1 MMQYN
6 DPSTPSGQ
14 NVAWILRVLKL
25 TDLGDVVWDRTI
37 PDGKFS
43 IREESISRKIVPTPD
58 GGFVVAVG
66 PADRSYRSARRMDIV
81 SDTGKVMGQ
90 APLQRIVILRF
101 DHEGRV
107 VKRAEISGATEY
119 LAFGA
124 SANGYIVSGYDRLL
138 WYAFF
143 DDDLNLKWKR
153 AMALQMKIDA
163 FYPDP
168 DGGFYGVGTNG
179 QLAIAHISPTGEIRQ
194 QTIFGI
200 PNGSEGRDIAPGD
213 RSDEF
218 VVLWSRIVGTRAG
231 LMKLR
236 VPVQ

>member
-1 MMQYN
+1 
-6 DPSTPSGQ
+6 
-14 NVAWILRVLKL
+14 
-25 TDLGDVVWDRTI
+25 
-37 PDGKFS
+37 
-43 IREESISRKIVPTPD
+43 
-58 GGFVVAVG
+58 
-66 PADRSYRSARRMDIV
+66 
-81 SDTGKVMGQ
+81 
-90 APLQRIVILRF
+90 LRF

-107 VKRAEISGATEY
+107 VKRVEISGATEY

-124 SANGYIVSGYDRLL
+124 NANGYIVSGYDRLL

-143 DDDLNLKWKR
+143 DNDLNLKWKR
-153 AMALQMKIDA
+153 AIALPMRIDA
-163 FYPDP
+163 FHSAS

-179 QLAIAHISPTGEIRQ
+179 QLAIAHISPTGEIRE
-194 QTIFGI
+194 QTIFGM
-200 PNGSEGRDIAPGD
+200 PNGSEGRDITPGD